1 MAFNSALAKAK
12 GASQYKPIVFE
23 ESLATNCSI
32 SDLGSSENTTRTDL
46 LNKTQA
52 RN

>member
-23 ESLATNCSI
+23 ESLATNCSTF
-32 SDLGSSENTTRTDL
+32 DLIAADNFWVYI
-46 LNKTQA
+46 
-52 RN
+52 